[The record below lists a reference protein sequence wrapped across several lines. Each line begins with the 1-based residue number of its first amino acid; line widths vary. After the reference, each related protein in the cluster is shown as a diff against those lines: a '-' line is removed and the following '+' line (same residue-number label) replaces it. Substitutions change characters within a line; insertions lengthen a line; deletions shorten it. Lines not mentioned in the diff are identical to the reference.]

1 MSRRIVS
8 RGAVNAEARGS
19 RWSTRTRITALIATV
34 LVGGG
39 ALLLGAQ
46 YLAVQHV
53 LASAGGQAAG
63 SAESAEPASGAM
75 ADQATEPDD
84 VELQV
89 GEHAAPEGLSSQS
102 AAPEILSPTEAEGDR
117 AADRDAESLSPAEA
131 EPLASDGS
139 EASEGGPAEA
149 FADQALRRIALWS
162 ALALAVFAGLAIL
175 AARWLSR
182 RSFRR
187 VAQITDL
194 AQRIT
199 AGDLDERIDL
209 GGRRDEVRELA
220 DTIDGMLDRLQGAF
234 ARQERFVANASHE
247 LRTPLTTTRTALEI
261 PLAQGRIPEDLEPA
275 IHRALAANAKS
286 ERLIAALLALVRLR
300 RGALD
305 TGSDPEEDLT
315 AAVAAALEAHAARAE
330 ELGVAVDLELH
341 GETPVRVDPALL
353 ELAVGNLVGNAVR
366 HNVPQGLVRVS
377 TGLADGEVHLRIEN
391 TGAQLDDRAIATI
404 AEPFNRGET
413 TRLAEQEAE
422 PGLGL
427 GLTLADEAAR
437 AWGGSLELARRAGG
451 GLIAVLHLPRPAGAR
466 TTPPER
472 VGAKG
477 TVES

>member
-1 MSRRIVS
+1 VS
-8 RGAVNAEARGS
+8 GGERGARWGTRARL
-19 RWSTRTRITALIATV
+19 TALIAAV

-46 YLAVQHV
+46 YLVVQQV
-53 LASAGGQAAG
+53 LVSADGRMTAD
-63 SAESAEPASGAM
+63 SAESAESAAGAM
-75 ADQATEPDD
+75 ADQATEPDQETEPDD
-84 VELQV
+84 VDLQA
-89 GEHAAPEGLSSQS
+89 GEPTATES
-102 AAPEILSPTEAEGDR
+102 ASPSALPLE
-117 AADRDAESLSPAEA
+117 ES
-131 EPLASDGS
+131 SDGS
-139 EASEGGPAEA
+139 QRDTADSAPRLTAEA
-149 FADQALRRIALWS
+149 PASASASASDETLAETLADQVLPRIALWS
-162 ALALAVFAGLAIL
+162 ALALAVFSGLAIL

-286 ERLIAALLALVRLR
+286 ERLIAALLALAQVR
-300 RGALD
+300 RGDGQRGPDEENDAPD
-305 TGSDPEEDLT
+305 TDLT
-315 AAVAAALEAHAARAE
+315 AVVAAALEAQSARTAE
-330 ELGVAVDLELH
+330 LRATVDCEVREAL
-341 GETPVRVDPALL
+341 PVRVDSALL
-353 ELAVGNLVGNAVR
+353 ELAVGNLIGNAVR
-366 HNVPQGLVRVS
+366 HNVPEGLVRVS
-377 TGLADGEVHLRIEN
+377 AGVSHGEVHLRIEN
-391 TGAQLDDRAIATI
+391 TGAQLDEHTLTTI
-404 AEPFNRGET
+404 TEPFNRGDT
-413 TRLAEQEAE
+413 TRLSGGPSE

-437 AWGGSLELARRAGG
+437 AWGGSLALSCRPGG
-451 GLIAVLHLPRPAGAR
+451 GLIAMLHLPRPAGAQPA
-466 TTPPER
+466 PPER
-472 VGAKG
+472 VGVTG